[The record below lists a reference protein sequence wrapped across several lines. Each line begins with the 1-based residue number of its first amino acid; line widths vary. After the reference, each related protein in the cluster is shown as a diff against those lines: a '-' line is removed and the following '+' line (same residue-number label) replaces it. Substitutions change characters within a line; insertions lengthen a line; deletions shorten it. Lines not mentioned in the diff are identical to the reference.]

1 MRRKRAVFFRTLYSL
16 LKLDKSPPHQVLLLV
31 LVFSQSIFGLP
42 PMLAA
47 TTTLPAGE
55 VGREAALQLGQGRQY
70 YETGQFAA
78 AANFWSQAAR
88 AFASLGD
95 RLNQAMV
102 LNNLSLAYQQLGQ
115 LSEAKKATNTSLKLL
130 QTKTESASKKE
141 HMRILAQALNTQG
154 SLQLAL
160 GESESALATW
170 QQAATAY
177 EKAGDRTGFIR
188 SLINSAQALRALG
201 LYRRALTTLVK
212 VNEILQKQPDSL
224 IKVAGLRSLGT
235 TLQLIGEADSS
246 RQVLQNSLALAQKLE
261 SPADISA
268 TLLSLGNTA
277 RSQEDAKAALAFYD
291 RSATQATDATTKLQ
305 AQLNSLSL
313 LIDRQQII
321 AAQALLPQIKSEI
334 ANLPAS
340 RNTVYAKINFAQSLM
355 KLQTRGQERAEG
367 AEGSEGEKPF
377 TTRHSPL
384 YRRDISRLYQS
395 PLATHQSPL
404 ATHHSP
410 LATRPLYIAQ
420 ILAQAVQQ
428 AKSLKDQRAEAYA
441 LGNLGKLY
449 QQNQQLSS
457 AQELT
462 QQALILAQAIHAP
475 DIAYNWQWQLGRLQR
490 DRGDITGAIATYTE
504 ATKTLQSLRSD
515 LVAINPD
522 VQFSFR
528 ESVEPVYRELVSLL
542 LGKSDPEPT
551 QKNLALAREA
561 IESLQLAELD
571 NFFKEACLD
580 TKPVQLDS
588 INAQAAV
595 IYPII
600 LTDRLE
606 VILSLPGQPLRHYAT
621 SIPQSQLEST
631 IEQFRQNLV
640 IRSKR
645 EYIPVAQK
653 LYDWLIRPIEADLA
667 KSGVKT
673 LVFVP
678 DGALR
683 NIPMAALRDR
693 HQYLIEKYS
702 IALAPSLKL
711 LDPKPLPRR
720 QLKAI
725 AVGLSEARQGFA
737 PLSNVPLELK
747 QIQSEVSSVVL
758 LNQKFTRNAFQNQVE
773 STNFPIV
780 HIATHGQFSSKA
792 EQTFILSWDERINV
806 KQLDRILQSRNKSNG
821 AIELLVLSACQT
833 AAGDKRAALGLAGI
847 AVRAGARSTLATL
860 WSVYDAATAE
870 LMNEFYRELANTT
883 LTKAEALRRAQLK
896 LIKNPQAQHPIYW
909 AAYVLVGNWL

>member
-1 MRRKRAVFFRTLYSL
+1 MRRKQAVFFRTLYSL

-31 LVFSQSIFGLP
+31 LVLSQSIFGLP
-42 PMLAA
+42 VMPAA
-47 TTTLPAGE
+47 TTTLPASE

-78 AANFWSQAAR
+78 AASFWSQAAT

-115 LSEAKKATNTSLKLL
+115 LSEAKKATDTSLKLL
-130 QTKTESASKKE
+130 QTGTESASKKE
-141 HMRILAQALNTQG
+141 YMRILAQALNTQG

-160 GESESALATW
+160 GESEPALATW

-177 EKAGDRTGFIR
+177 DKAGDRTGFIR
-188 SLINSAQALRALG
+188 SSINSAQALRALG
-201 LYRRALTTLVK
+201 LYRRALTTLIE
-212 VNEILQKQPDSL
+212 VNEIQQKQPDSL

-235 TLQLIGEADSS
+235 TLQLIGEAGSS

-313 LIDRQQII
+313 LIDRQELS

-355 KLQTRGQERAEG
+355 KLETRGQGEA
-367 AEGSEGEKPF
+367 EGEKPL
-377 TTRHSPL
+377 TS
-384 YRRDISRLYQS
+384 
-395 PLATHQSPL
+395 
-404 ATHHSP
+404 
-410 LATRPLYIAQ
+410 RPLYIAQ
-420 ILAQAVQQ
+420 LLAQAVKQ
-428 AKSLKDQRAEAYA
+428 AKSLKDQRAEAYG
-441 LGNLGKLY
+441 LGNLGKIY
-449 QQNQQLSS
+449 QQTQQLSS
-457 AQELT
+457 AQDLT

-504 ATKTLQSLRSD
+504 AVKTLQSLRSD

-542 LGKSDPEPT
+542 LRKSNREPT
-551 QKNLALAREA
+551 QENLALAREA

-588 INAQAAV
+588 VNAQAAV

-645 EYIPVAQK
+645 EFIPVAQK
-653 LYDWLIRPIEADLA
+653 LYDWLIRPVEADLA

-673 LVFVP
+673 LVFVA

-711 LDPKPLPRR
+711 LDPKPLQRR
-720 QLKAI
+720 QLKALT
-725 AVGLSEARQGFA
+725 VGLSEARQGFA

-758 LNQKFTRNAFQNQVE
+758 LNQKFTSNAFQNQIE
-773 STNFPIV
+773 STIFPIV

-792 EQTFILSWDERINV
+792 EQTFILSWDDRINV
-806 KQLDRILQSRNKSNG
+806 KQLDRILQPRNKSNG

-860 WSVYDAATAE
+860 WSVDDAATAE

>member
-1 MRRKRAVFFRTLYSL
+1 MTRKRAVFRTIQSL
-16 LKLDKSPPHQVLLLV
+16 LKLNKGRIFTLVPLSSYLFLFLALV
-31 LVFSQSIFGLP
+31 LSFVAISGLSP
-42 PMLAA
+42 ILAT
-47 TTTLPAGE
+47 TTTLPTSE
-55 VGREAALQLGQGRQY
+55 VGQAAALQLGQGRQY

-102 LNNLSLAYQQLGQ
+102 LSNLSLAYQQLGQ

-170 QQAATAY
+170 QQAASAY
-177 EKAGDRTGFIR
+177 DKAGDRTGFIR
-188 SLINSAQALRALG
+188 SSINSAQALRALG
-201 LYRRALTTLVK
+201 LYRRALTTLIE
-212 VNEILQKQPDSL
+212 VNLIQQKQPDSL

-291 RSATQATDATTKLQ
+291 RSATKATDATTKLQ

-313 LIDRQQII
+313 LIDRQQLS

-355 KLQTRGQERAEG
+355 KLGSQNRAEG
-367 AEGSEGEKPF
+367 AEEGGGEKP
-377 TTRHSPL
+377 
-384 YRRDISRLYQS
+384 
-395 PLATHQSPL
+395 LASQ
-404 ATHHSP
+404 
-410 LATRPLYIAQ
+410 PLYIAQ

-449 QQNQQLSS
+449 QQTQQLSS

-490 DRGDITGAIATYTE
+490 DRGDIIGAIATYTE
-504 ATKTLQSLRSD
+504 AAKTLQSLRSD

-542 LGKSDPEPT
+542 LGKSDGAPT
-551 QKNLALAREA
+551 QENLALAREA

-588 INAQAAV
+588 VNVQAAV

-653 LYDWLIRPIEADLA
+653 LYDWLIRPVEADLA

-711 LDPKPLPRR
+711 LDPKPLQRR

-725 AVGLSEARQGFA
+725 ALGLSEARQGFA

-792 EQTFILSWDERINV
+792 EQTFILSWDDRINV

-860 WSVYDAATAE
+860 WSVDDAATAE

>member
-1 MRRKRAVFFRTLYSL
+1 MTRKRAVFRTIQSL
-16 LKLDKSPPHQVLLLV
+16 LKLNQGRIFTLVPLSSYLFLFLALV
-31 LVFSQSIFGLP
+31 LSFVPISGLSP
-42 PMLAA
+42 ILA
-47 TTTLPAGE
+47 TTTLPAN
-55 VGREAALQLGQGRQY
+55 EAAESAVALQLLQGRKY
-70 YETGQFAA
+70 YQLGQFAA
-78 AANFWSQAAR
+78 AVSFWSQAAR

-102 LNNLSLAYQQLGQ
+102 LSNLSLAYQQLGQ
-115 LSEAKKATNTSLKLL
+115 LSEAKKATDTSLKLL
-130 QTKTESASKKE
+130 QTKTETASKKE
-141 HMRILAQALNTQG
+141 YMRILAQALNTQG

-170 QQAATAY
+170 QQAASAY

-201 LYRRALTTLVK
+201 LYRRALTTLIE
-212 VNEILQKQPDSL
+212 VNKIQQKQPDSL

-291 RSATQATDATTKLQ
+291 RSATEATDATTKLQ

-313 LIDRQQII
+313 LIDRQQLS

-355 KLQTRGQERAEG
+355 KLGSQNRAEG
-367 AEGSEGEKPF
+367 AQEGGGEKP
-377 TTRHSPL
+377 
-384 YRRDISRLYQS
+384 
-395 PLATHQSPL
+395 LASQ
-404 ATHHSP
+404 
-410 LATRPLYIAQ
+410 PLYIAQ

-441 LGNLGKLY
+441 LGNLGRLY
-449 QQNQQLSS
+449 QQTQQLSS

-504 ATKTLQSLRSD
+504 AVKTLQSLRSD

-702 IALAPSLKL
+702 IALAPSLEL
-711 LDPKPLPRR
+711 LDPKPLQRR
-720 QLKAI
+720 QLKALT
-725 AVGLSEARQGFA
+725 VGLSEARQGFA
-737 PLSNVPLELK
+737 PLLNVPLELK

-758 LNQKFTRNAFQNQVE
+758 LNQKFTSNAFQNQIE

-792 EQTFILSWDERINV
+792 EQTFILSWDDRINV
-806 KQLDRILQSRNKSNG
+806 KQLDRILQPRNKSNG

-860 WSVYDAATAE
+860 WSVDDAATAE

-883 LTKAEALRRAQLK
+883 VTKAEALRRAQLK

>member
-1 MRRKRAVFFRTLYSL
+1 MTRKRAVFRTIQSL
-16 LKLDKSPPHQVLLLV
+16 LKLNKGRIFTLVPLSSYLFLFLALV
-31 LVFSQSIFGLP
+31 LSFVAISGLSP
-42 PMLAA
+42 ILA
-47 TTTLPAGE
+47 TTTLPAN
-55 VGREAALQLGQGRQY
+55 EAAESAVALQLLQGRKY
-70 YETGQFAA
+70 YELGQFAA
-78 AANFWSQAAR
+78 AASVWSQAAR
-88 AFASLGD
+88 AFSAQGD

-102 LNNLSLAYQQLGQ
+102 LSNLSLAYQQLGQ
-115 LSEAKKATNTSLKLL
+115 LSEAKKATDTSLKLL

-170 QQAATAY
+170 QQAASAY
-177 EKAGDRTGFIR
+177 DKAGDRTSFIR

-201 LYRRALTTLVK
+201 LYRRALTTLIK
-212 VNEILQKQPDSL
+212 VNEIQQKQPDSL

-235 TLQLIGEADSS
+235 TLQLIGEVHSS

-277 RSQEDAKAALAFYD
+277 RSQEDAKAALTFYQ
-291 RSATQATDATTKLQ
+291 RSATKATDATTKLQ

-313 LIDRQQII
+313 LIDRQQLS

-340 RNTVYAKINFAQSLM
+340 RNTAYAKINFAQSLM
-355 KLQTRGQERAEG
+355 KLGSQNRAEG
-367 AEGSEGEKPF
+367 AEEVRGEKPL
-377 TTRHSPL
+377 TSDLSPL
-384 YRRDISRLYQS
+384 TS
-395 PLATHQSPL
+395 
-404 ATHHSP
+404 
-410 LATRPLYIAQ
+410 RPLYIAQ

-449 QQNQQLSS
+449 QQTQQLSS

-462 QQALILAQAIHAP
+462 QQALTLAQAIHAP

-504 ATKTLQSLRSD
+504 AAKTLKSLRSD

-542 LGKSDPEPT
+542 LGKSDREPS

-588 INAQAAV
+588 VNAQAAV

-645 EYIPVAQK
+645 EFIPVAQK
-653 LYDWLIRPIEADLA
+653 LYDWLIRPVEADLA

-711 LDPKPLPRR
+711 LDPKPLQRR

-758 LNQKFTRNAFQNQVE
+758 LNQKFTSNAFQNQAE

-792 EQTFILSWDERINV
+792 EQTFILSWDDRINV
-806 KQLDRILQSRNKSNG
+806 KQLDRILQPRNKSNG

-860 WSVYDAATAE
+860 WSVDDAATAE

-883 LTKAEALRRAQLK
+883 VTKAEALRRAQLK

>member
-130 QTKTESASKKE
+130 QTKTESASKE

-277 RSQEDAKAALAFYD
+277 RSQEDAKAALAFYL

-313 LIDRQQII
+313 LIDRQQLS

-355 KLQTRGQERAEG
+355 KLETRGQGELG
-367 AEGSEGEKPF
+367 APTKWGLGAKG
-377 TTRHSPL
+377 TRGQREDGKNSPL
-384 YRRDISRLYQS
+384 TSDLS
-395 PLATHQSPL
+395 PLTSQ
-404 ATHHSP
+404 
-410 LATRPLYIAQ
+410 PLYIAQ

-449 QQNQQLSS
+449 QQTHQLSS

-490 DRGDITGAIATYTE
+490 DRGDITGAIASYTE

-542 LGKSDPEPT
+542 LGKSDGAPT
-551 QKNLALAREA
+551 QENLALAREA

-588 INAQAAV
+588 VNAQAAV

-653 LYDWLIRPIEADLA
+653 LYDWLIRPIEAELA
-667 KSGVKT
+667 KSGIKT

-711 LDPKPLPRR
+711 LDPKPLQRR
-720 QLKAI
+720 QLKALT
-725 AVGLSEARQGFA
+725 VGLSEARQGFA
-737 PLSNVPLELK
+737 PLLNVPLELK

-758 LNQKFTRNAFQNQVE
+758 LNQKFTSNAFQNQIE

-792 EQTFILSWDERINV
+792 EQTFILSWDDRINV
-806 KQLDRILQSRNKSNG
+806 KQLDRILQPRNKSNG

-860 WSVYDAATAE
+860 WSVDDAATAE